1 MSRDM
6 SLPYDWTPTTSSED
20 TWTTTS
26 APVERNTMPYETSL
40 WPTSGY
46 AAYQDLPS
54 SDDAAWY
61 PAVHGSVVGLS
72 PVLSQMSQNSHTLH
86 FFPEL
91 DTFPTG
97 HKVDHFPLPSEAHQW
112 NLSDGLALGSFLT
125 PDACSSLSQGLPS
138 SETTFPD
145 LSVDS
150 PALCAVQQP
159 LLLFPDGQ
167 SCESRRSF
175 SEPNVGHGR
184 RLLPRT
190 PQALPMSRS
199 QSSSQYRAI
208 QPHSVVASST
218 FAETEGNIP
227 VLPKAPASR
236 GATLSEPL
244 AASVCR
250 PTATS
255 EVAYAQ
261 DQLSGPEVSS
271 AINSGLPAVY
281 LQTADFEDY
290 RYHGEFDQTCAQPTR

>member
-1 MSRDM
+1 
-6 SLPYDWTPTTSSED
+6 
-20 TWTTTS
+20 
-26 APVERNTMPYETSL
+26 MPYETSL
-40 WPTSGY
+40 WPSAGY

-97 HKVDHFPLPSEAHQW
+97 PKVDHFPLPSEASQW
-112 NLSDGLALGSFLT
+112 NLPEGLALGSFLT
-125 PDACSSLSQGLPS
+125 PDACTSLSHGLAS

-145 LSVDS
+145 LSVES
-150 PALCAVQQP
+150 PALCTVQQP

-167 SCESRRSF
+167 TSESRRSF

-190 PQALPMSRS
+190 PQTLPMSRS

-208 QPHSVVASST
+208 QPHSGVTST
-218 FAETEGNIP
+218 FAETESNIS
-227 VLPKAPASR
+227 VLPKTVASR

-244 AASVCR
+244 AATVCR
-250 PTATS
+250 PAAAS
-255 EVAYAQ
+255 EVAYVQ
-261 DQLSGPEVSS
+261 DQLPGPEVPS
-271 AINSGLPAVY
+271 AINPAAPAVY
-281 LQTADFEDY
+281 LQTPDFEDY
-290 RYHGEFDQTCAQPTR
+290 RYGEFDQTCAQPTR